1 MGASS
6 LEKGLGMRHYC
17 AMAGPI
23 ATARI
28 DTPIGVIALW
38 ADDAW
43 LTGLRILPNQRGQA
57 DAPNHPVLCDAMT
70 QLRDWFGGTRTSFDL
85 PLMPLDT
92 SEGEALRAGIA
103 AIPYG
108 ETRTYGAVASRTGS
122 VARAVGQACKTNRF
136 PVIIPCHRV
145 TSASGPEF
153 YSAGDGA
160 RTKSWLIDFEYAH
173 LPHDK
178 RTRLL

>member
-1 MGASS
+1 
-6 LEKGLGMRHYC
+6 
-17 AMAGPI
+17 MAGPI

-28 DTPIGVIALW
+28 DTPIGVIALS

-43 LTGLRILPNQRGQA
+43 LTRLRILPNQRGHA
-57 DAPNHPVLCDAMT
+57 DAMGHPVLTDAMA
-70 QLRDWFGGTRTSFDL
+70 QLRDWFGGGRTWFDL
-85 PLMPLDT
+85 PLAPLET
-92 SEGEALRAGIA
+92 AEGESLRAGIA

-108 ETRTYGAVASRTGS
+108 ETRTYGAIAAQTGS
-122 VARAVGQACKTNRF
+122 IARAVGQACKTNAF
-136 PVIIPCHRV
+136 PIIIPCHRV

-160 RTKSWLIDFEYAH
+160 RTKGWLIDFEYAH
-173 LPHDK
+173 LPPDQ